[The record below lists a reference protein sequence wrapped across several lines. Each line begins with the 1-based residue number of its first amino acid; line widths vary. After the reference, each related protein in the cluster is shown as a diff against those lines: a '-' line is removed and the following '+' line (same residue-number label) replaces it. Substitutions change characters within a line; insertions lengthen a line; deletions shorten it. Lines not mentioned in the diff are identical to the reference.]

1 MLSRSSSTE
10 PVAMDCASQ
19 LRAALEDVAGATWC
33 PALHFTKLEE
43 AKEALQWIVD
53 VPLAF
58 ISLGDGLSLAQGVH
72 TWLNDPMSGVV
83 SRRAETWCS
92 FEVEEFSK
100 RNLKDMANEVCLKA
114 LAQTTFDKRCLVL
127 PSQSVP
133 STVDVVVVGAGLLGM
148 LTAQRCTSAGFSVA
162 VLEQRPVIGGI
173 WSMYANSTSQV
184 NSSEGGYCIKDLLQE
199 EEDGSHD
206 NRDHSTAAEVLKD
219 LAKLGDQLKQHI
231 FTSVKVMKILGEQGS
246 YTVLFENEL
255 AQGAGIVQCRG
266 VVLCVNDRVGLPRP
280 LDVPGKESFQ
290 GVVADGTS
298 DSLAGVDW
306 CGKRVV
312 IAGMG
317 AFAVENVRTAL
328 ERGAAEVVVVA
339 RRHGTICP
347 KAIDYLN
354 FVKPWDEKYKHDTQ
368 TNVKQFL
375 RWKQLYEASGCQVP
389 ECWPKQVKHDGHTI
403 SVSDIWF
410 IAHHMK
416 KLTTKTGTINRIEKE
431 GVVLSSGDFMAC
443 DVVVGCIGFERSN
456 TLCEWLT
463 GRKEVKTTN
472 YLDQHMMYLADAE
485 IDEGAFNSFFGSSV
499 LEYGK
504 FFTNVF
510 VEGLKRP
517 DVLAQ
522 QLWGEHTTSVPIS
535 QRKWNQY
542 IASAMKLIDA
552 DDQIAQHAQQQ
563 VDMRTKHFYRT
574 MPPKSFVAVNRR
586 EWEELHQRLNGG
598 EPAAPDGATDPEWAV
613 LPDKREG
620 KWRLLKLGT
629 TASNSRCSIGDDE
642 KHKGRHFA
650 PLHKI
655 YFYDAWRVN
664 PISDL
669 RMAVKSK
676 PSKPAPIE
684 EASEIT
690 PGATVATSL
699 SLPDV
704 KMTPRLLETEV
715 EAELLQT
722 APTDPAMPDEGLVQA
737 LLACA
742 VAGFLFITLV
752 YRAPHAKAP
761 TTAPTTPAKSAIA
774 APPPR
779 PRPTERTTPVPEP
792 EPPVTLEEDAARVKR
807 ADRLAPLRLELSL
820 CGNFAEQRL
829 QLTSALLAGLL
840 LGAQVVLPSQMAS
853 GRVTFGELFDTEIL
867 LHLVPVA
874 YTRYWCVRRNWT
886 AHSVWCGQDWLPG
899 VLTREVVEELEAENK
914 APQAPWAKM
923 ALPKDRTA
931 ADLPRLGEELWRR
944 LLPKG
949 LPEDGTLKT
958 SSAMLLKVD
967 CNFYQQVNISEPDS
981 AFRFF
986 WEISDAL
993 VPAENIYEI
1002 VEATKRNIFK
1012 GYALQA
1018 EKKSKLLGY
1027 QNTEEVSF
1035 GMLELTNEECSEPCV
1050 DVGNVL
1056 LSEGV
1061 SPFMPIYVTGAALL
1075 SSASARRLV
1084 LDKVYTVVTKQ
1095 MLELRVASRAEELV
1109 EAIDFILAKHASMFS
1124 GPSGSISSSLA
1135 TLTRLQLGRP
1145 AFHYDGGTTL
1155 LEFQEILRPKKSTTL
1170 PVFRYPIK
1178 WVFSLAARA
1187 KISSA
1192 WNMSLAAVRSSA
1204 VHGDAVVPVCLT
1216 DAEPE
1221 SVMVKALIQLGVRV
1235 LHHLPSWAD
1244 TASAVW
1250 RQWKSKSERKWKFT
1264 FPEFD
1269 DLKGACMRLD
1279 VPVVGILDPLVLY
1292 TDVDILF
1299 HERLEWP
1306 KILGL
1311 TEHGDRDQEALHA
1324 LAHSTEYGTF
1334 THPSGGI
1341 PEFFSM
1347 ATELIQS
1354 YNVEKTDTGV
1364 MLMNLRN
1371 LQKTYVNFTQFL
1383 FNRKKAWD
1391 YVPSDP
1397 CNYKA
1402 FYRSNKGKLL
1412 SGSLP
1417 FAMSWK
1423 PWWEVS
1429 SDVLITHFHGPKC
1442 DSDILP
1448 YVYEGMV
1455 RFEPFRSFLEKCSKE
1470 KQCQKLCQYYQSY
1483 LHSVYRSLRKAHL
1496 VLS

>member
-1 MLSRSSSTE
+1 MLHDGSKCPSFGTSSLEQDQLVNE
-10 PVAMDCASQ
+10 PEGLQETRKEPNGPIKKEQEPKSQ
-19 LRAALEDVAGATWC
+19 QEKIDE
-33 PALHFTKLEE
+33 P
-43 AKEALQWIVD
+43 
-53 VPLAF
+53 
-58 ISLGDGLSLAQGVH
+58 
-72 TWLNDPMSGVV
+72 V
-83 SRRAETWCS
+83 SRRSFRSLDSSSPELSALGLSELRPCS
-92 FEVEEFSK
+92 HDDFVANLAKEKPKIIEIFLAPRVTPVAARQGLKTTEPANLDLKSGWNALDYGDRQKMWRILEEQAPDVVILSPECKMFSQLMNINLRRIPIEKLTKEQMEALVMWQLCLQVADFQLQKGRFFIIEQPAGASSWRTHGFEWLLKQKGVLHFLFDQCELGLSVDKKGEIDVEEQENQTEGPFDSLREELLGVMSQEGLAFSEFK
-100 RNLKDMANEVCLKA
+100 VEGECLMVKPFKGKSQEFNMKEATPEEVQGFKNADQAEWKTILDLKA
-114 LAQTTFDKRCLVL
+114 V
-127 PSQSVP
+127 
-133 STVDVVVVGAGLLGM
+133 
-148 LTAQRCTSAGFSVA
+148 
-162 VLEQRPVIGGI
+162 
-173 WSMYANSTSQV
+173 
-184 NSSEGGYCIKDLLQE
+184 
-199 EEDGSHD
+199 
-206 NRDHSTAAEVLKD
+206 
-219 LAKLGDQLKQHI
+219 
-231 FTSVKVMKILGEQGS
+231 
-246 YTVLFENEL
+246 
-255 AQGAGIVQCRG
+255 
-266 VVLCVNDRVGLPRP
+266 
-280 LDVPGKESFQ
+280 
-290 GVVADGTS
+290 
-298 DSLAGVDW
+298 
-306 CGKRVV
+306 
-312 IAGMG
+312 
-317 AFAVENVRTAL
+317 
-328 ERGAAEVVVVA
+328 
-339 RRHGTICP
+339 

-522 QLWGEHTTSVPIS
+522 QLWGEHTTSGCGSCCYSLVLMAS
-535 QRKWNQY
+535 DDHRK
-542 IASAMKLIDA
+542 
-552 DDQIAQHAQQQ
+552 
-563 VDMRTKHFYRT
+563 RTSHVFYLQ
-574 MPPKSFVAVNRR
+574 FA
-586 EWEELHQRLNGG
+586 H
-598 EPAAPDGATDPEWAV
+598 
-613 LPDKREG
+613 
-620 KWRLLKLGT
+620 WR
-629 TASNSRCSIGDDE
+629 
-642 KHKGRHFA
+642 
-650 PLHKI
+650 
-655 YFYDAWRVN
+655 
-664 PISDL
+664 
-669 RMAVKSK
+669 
-676 PSKPAPIE
+676 
-684 EASEIT
+684 
-690 PGATVATSL
+690 
-699 SLPDV
+699 
-704 KMTPRLLETEV
+704 
-715 EAELLQT
+715 
-722 APTDPAMPDEGLVQA
+722 GLVQA

-886 AHSVWCGQDWLPG
+886 AHS
-899 VLTREVVEELEAENK
+899 
-914 APQAPWAKM
+914 
-923 ALPKDRTA
+923 
-931 ADLPRLGEELWRR
+931 
-944 LLPKG
+944 
-949 LPEDGTLKT
+949 
-958 SSAMLLKVD
+958 
-967 CNFYQQVNISEPDS
+967 
-981 AFRFF
+981 
-986 WEISDAL
+986 
-993 VPAENIYEI
+993 
-1002 VEATKRNIFK
+1002 

-1084 LDKVYTVVTKQ
+1084 LDKVVTKQ

-1145 AFHYDGGTTL
+1145 AFHYD
-1155 LEFQEILRPKKSTTL
+1155 
-1170 PVFRYPIK
+1170 
-1178 WVFSLAARA
+1178 
-1187 KISSA
+1187 A
-1192 WNMSLAAVRSSA
+1192 WRGRSDD
-1204 VHGDAVVPVCLT
+1204 H
-1216 DAEPE
+1216 
-1221 SVMVKALIQLGVRV
+1221 R
-1235 LHHLPSWAD
+1235 
-1244 TASAVW
+1244 
-1250 RQWKSKSERKWKFT
+1250 KSKSERKWKFT

-1470 KQCQKLCQYYQSY
+1470 KQCQKLCCQGP
-1483 LHSVYRSLRKAHL
+1483 HFA
-1496 VLS
+1496 